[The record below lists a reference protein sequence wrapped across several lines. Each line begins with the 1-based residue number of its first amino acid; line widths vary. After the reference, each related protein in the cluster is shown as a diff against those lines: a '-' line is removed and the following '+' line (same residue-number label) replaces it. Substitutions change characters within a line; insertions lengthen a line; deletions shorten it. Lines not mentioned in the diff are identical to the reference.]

1 MSIRSKR
8 LWLLVQK
15 NYRIKR
21 NQGIFNLLTLL
32 LFPIV
37 IIGIVAIF
45 RLVAKPELNGNCH
58 TQGYALPSAGTLP
71 WLQTL
76 VCGVNP
82 SCSTTTRQLEEDGSV
97 NTGIKVSTNGNL
109 ILPCDADTTIDLAS
123 VKGTQSG
130 FLSAFTGNKITGT
143 VQSLT
148 KVIADN
154 ALPIF
159 LNTADKDKSCDNI
172 ANAMEN
178 TFSTLWD
185 LIKPVWKGKIVYFP
199 DTSSEVND
207 IISAI

>member
-1 MSIRSKR
+1 MSVRSKR

-45 RLVAKPELNGNCH
+45 RLVANPELNGNCH

-82 SCSTTTRQLEEDGSV
+82 SCSSTTRQLEEDGSV
-97 NTGIKVSTNGNL
+97 NTGIKASNGSL
-109 ILPCDADTTIDLAS
+109 ILPCDAATTIDLAS

-130 FLSAFTGNKITGT
+130 FLSAFTGNKVTGT

-148 KVIADN
+148 KVIAEN

-159 LNTADKDKSCDNI
+159 LNTPDKNKSCENI
-172 ANAMEN
+172 ATAMEN

-185 LIKPVWKGKIVYFP
+185 LIKPIWKGKIVYSP
-199 DTSSEVND
+199 DSSSVVKD
-207 IISAI
+207 IIDAI